1 MSREAEGLRSI
12 FSDVVLRL
20 QADDVVDKLYEIKL
34 LTHADHEE
42 LARGISLK
50 TDLRGVNRH
59 ILRAVRRGPAGSI
72 HKFAGIVQTS
82 QPELATDIFR
92 GMHPMHGAA
101 RQNRPAY
108 LWSGRV
114 ATP

>member
-42 LARGISLK
+42 LARDISLK
-50 TDLRGVNRH
+50 TDLRGVNRR
-59 ILRAVRRGPAGSI
+59 ILRAVRRGPAGST
-72 HKFAGIVQTS
+72 HKFAEIVQTS

-92 GMHPMHGAA
+92 GMHHSAPYACAA
-101 RQNRPAY
+101 
-108 LWSGRV
+108 
-114 ATP
+114 